1 MTEAE
6 FAASLSDKLLAKV
19 TLETR
24 YGWLWV
30 CVPEV
35 GFSQRLMVA
44 ADDYPTSM
52 IWGEARRVETS
63 YRDHMVRIAQGAV
76 ESGLPLWTA
85 GLAPYKLTSP
95 VVPYVRMTQRSKW
108 VDPQAIRYLEAKHA
122 LAQEMLV
129 ARVNAKA
136 KLVDR
141 EPFRVAMVFGEVRHN
156 CDLDNQAKAVLDAGN
171 GILWED
177 DRWCDAVHGIRRTG
191 EGLLLWVGLDK

>member
-6 FAASLSDKLLAKV
+6 FAESLSDKLLAKV

-63 YRDHMVRIAQGAV
+63 YRDHMVRVAQGAV
-76 ESGLPLWTA
+76 ESGLPLWTT

-108 VDPQAIRYLEAKHA
+108 VDPKAQRYLAAKDD
-122 LAQEMLV
+122 LAKEMLAV
-129 ARVNAKA
+129 RVNARQEIIGR
-136 KLVDR
+136 V
-141 EPFRVAMVFGEVRHN
+141 PFRVAMVFGEVRHTMDTDN
-156 CDLDNQAKAVLDAGN
+156 LIKGVCDSGN

-191 EGLLLWVGLDK
+191 EGLLLWVGLEC